1 MIRKTRL
8 FTPGPTP
15 LLPAAQFAMAAAD
28 IHHRTP
34 EFRALYTRV
43 LAQLKEFVGT
53 KNDVIILSSGGTGA
67 MEASVSNLTSPGDRV
82 LVLTAGKFG
91 ERWASLVKSF
101 GCHADVVEAPYGQT
115 FTIDEVKAALKLE
128 TRAVFVQATESSTG
142 VRHDI
147 EGIAKLLKSEN
158 SEALLIVDAITGL
171 GTTHLDMDGW
181 GIDVLIG
188 GSQKA
193 VMIPPGLSYLAV
205 SPRAWD
211 RMESTYNP
219 RYYFDLRKERKN
231 AAKGESAYTPSV
243 ALIAALGAALNYI
256 AAQAATPEK
265 PEGDLAEG
273 RKKLVDNAE
282 TCAAMTR
289 AAATALGLKLFAPKG
304 YEAAAATAIVAPEG
318 TDSGTLVKG
327 LKSQFGAIVT
337 DGQGEMKGQLFR
349 IAHIGFFDYMDTIA
363 IIGALEQVIHKT
375 KFPTPQLRLRQ
386 RPSRRSKLLRRTA
399 PNRNAQRV
407 LLDCQKSGSA
417 CPTPERKLHEI
428 NRRLRSSYSSLR
440 SGLRCRSALLLRTCD
455 SIRQEPSNLVCG
467 CVLHPHGLCNF
478 GLAAESKKIQ
488 GVSGFFIC
496 SDCIRDLYCSH
507 SGFGTDTLCRRDA
520 LAVLLQRR
528 LYRRVSTHCANYD
541 RDFNRLSGSNS

>member
-43 LAQLKEFVGT
+43 LSQLKDFVGT
-53 KNDVIILSSGGTGA
+53 KNDVIILSASGTGA

-91 ERWASLVKSF
+91 ERWSSLVKSF
-101 GCHADVVEAPYGQT
+101 GCHADVIEKPYGET
-115 FTIDEVKAALKLE
+115 FALDEVKAALKLE

-142 VRHDI
+142 VRHDV

-158 SEALLIVDAITGL
+158 SEALLIVDGITGL

-193 VMIPPGLSYLAV
+193 VMMPPGLSYLAI

-243 ALIAALGAALNYI
+243 ALIAALGAALDYI
-256 AAQAATPEK
+256 AGQAATNDNPK
-265 PEGDLAEG
+265 GDLAEG

-289 AAATALGLKLFAPKG
+289 AAATALGFKLFAPKG
-304 YEAAAATAIVAPEG
+304 AEAAAATAIVTPEG

-327 LKSQFGAIVT
+327 LKSQFAAIVT

-375 KFPTPQLRLRQ
+375 KLPL
-386 RPSRRSKLLRRTA
+386 
-399 PNRNAQRV
+399 PNFEFGKGLIAAQ
-407 LLDCQKSGSA
+407 K
-417 CPTPERKLHEI
+417 
-428 NRRLRSSYSSLR
+428 
-440 SGLRCRSALLLRTCD
+440 
-455 SIRQEPSNLVCG
+455 
-467 CVLHPHGLCNF
+467 
-478 GLAAESKKIQ
+478 
-488 GVSGFFIC
+488 FFA
-496 SDCIRDLYCSH
+496 DH
-507 SGFGTDTLCRRDA
+507 A
-520 LAVLLQRR
+520 K
-528 LYRRVSTHCANYD
+528 
-541 RDFNRLSGSNS
+541 